1 MRVQKRLQHF
11 FTDMRDMLFTPR
23 FLWSALLAFLFCVL
37 NAALPIVRI
46 MPLSA
51 ARPFIP
57 LHYNIYLGVDQLG
70 AWNQIFI
77 LPILGFCLFL
87 FNLFIQTIAFR
98 REKLLA
104 FMIAVATV
112 LVEFIFLGA
121 MVLIV
126 LLNLSYAS

>member
-1 MRVQKRLQHF
+1 
-11 FTDMRDMLFTPR
+11 MRDMLRTPR
-23 FLWSALLAFLFCVL
+23 FLWCAILAFLICALDV
-37 NAALPIVRI
+37 ALPILRI
-46 MPLSA
+46 MPLHV

-57 LHYNIYLGVDQLG
+57 LHYNIYLGVDRLG
-70 AWNQIFI
+70 PWDQIFV

-87 FNLFIQTIAFR
+87 FNLLIQTMAFR

-104 FMIAVATV
+104 FMIAVATAII
-112 LVEFIFLGA
+112 EFVFLGA